1 MGIRTT
7 QFIGLSSKA
16 LEYIKSHGQEEVRK
30 VVLEFYEDGN
40 SKIVSDLKI
49 MRNLAVR
56 KETGRCTK
64 GMFDEDIP
72 LAEYFLPNGTI
83 LEERVQFSEW
93 SSGPVIATGLYL
105 PEGELVI
112 GWNEQEYEEYLY

>member
-16 LEYIKSHGQEEVRK
+16 REYIQSHGQEEVRK

-40 SKIVSDLKI
+40 SKIVSDCKI

-56 KETGRCTK
+56 KETGRYTQ
-64 GMFDEDIP
+64 GMFDEHIP
-72 LAEYFLPNGTI
+72 LADYFLPNGTI

-93 SSGPVIATGLYL
+93 SNGPVIATGLYL
-105 PEGELVI
+105 PEGELVV
-112 GWNEQEYEEYLY
+112 GWDEQEYEEYLH